1 MAALETAIERKKI
14 VREMLKLDP
23 KKDEAKIK
31 EMKAQADA
39 MLKDMEDLTVDDLYV
54 LSVN

>member
-1 MAALETAIERKKI
+1 MTALETAIERKKI

-31 EMKAQADA
+31 EVKAQADA